1 MTDLQQKMKE
11 ANDLA
16 DKLLADSMNKKNALM
31 KWLNKGLFTVH
42 VDNKM
47 AIAFFVLA
55 VALIIL

>member
-1 MTDLQQKMKE
+1 MTDLEKAMKE

-16 DKLLADSMNKKNALM
+16 DKLLADSMNKKNTVM

-55 VALIIL
+55 VALIML

>member
-1 MTDLQQKMKE
+1 MTDLEKAMKE
-11 ANDLA
+11 ANDFA
-16 DKLLADSMNKKNALM
+16 DKLLADSMHKKNALM
-31 KWLNKGLFTVH
+31 KWLNKGLFTMH

>member
-1 MTDLQQKMKE
+1 MTDLEKAMKE
-11 ANDLA
+11 ANNLA

-42 VDNKM
+42 VDNKI
-47 AIAFFVLA
+47 AIALFVLA

>member
-1 MTDLQQKMKE
+1 MTDLEKAMKE

-42 VDNKM
+42 VDNKI
-47 AIAFFVLA
+47 AIALFVLA

>member
-1 MTDLQQKMKE
+1 MTDLEKAMKE

-16 DKLLADSMNKKNALM
+16 DKLLADSTSKKNAAV
-31 KWLNKGLFTVH
+31 KWLNKGIFTVH

-55 VALIIL
+55 MALFML

>member
-1 MTDLQQKMKE
+1 MTDLEKAMKE

-16 DKLLADSMNKKNALM
+16 DKLLADSMSKKNAAV
-31 KWLNKGLFTVH
+31 KWLNKGIFTVH

-55 VALIIL
+55 MALFML